1 MQFLKLPYE
10 LITDNNITSN
20 EFRIYTYLLSRYNT
34 EKECS
39 YPSIEVIAESVNVG
53 VTTVKNAIK
62 NLVKL
67 GYMIIE
73 KKKGING
80 NFNTYK
86 EFKYLVKGIVKV
98 KKENTD
104 SITNTKVVETKK
116 EEVAPVTVVNIVES
130 KNDEVEELC
139 EYSQEHQAKISLV
152 LKNVKSLTEKQMFLI
167 GDMDLETLRKAIF
180 RFKKATKT
188 HSFAFL
194 VECYYTECGINGIE
208 PSIDLQR
215 YTGNKFIAVPKE
227 IREREEVKQAMIEAG
242 IFDEELWN
250 EQIALGL

>member
-39 YPSIEVIAESVNVG
+39 YPSIEVIAENVNIG
-53 VTTVKNAIK
+53 ITTVKNAIK

-73 KKKGING
+73 KKKGVNG

-98 KKENTD
+98 KKENVNTT
-104 SITNTKVVETKK
+104 INTNVDENKN
-116 EEVAPVTVVNIVES
+116 EEIKHTTIINIVENS
-130 KNDEVEELC
+130 NNEIEELC
-139 EYSQEHQAKISLV
+139 EYSQDHQAKISLV

-180 RFKKATKT
+180 RFKKSTKT

-194 VECYYTECGINGIE
+194 VECYYTECGINGLE
-208 PSIDLQR
+208 PSMDLQR
-215 YTGNKFIAVPKE
+215 YTGNKFIAVSQE
-227 IREREEVKQAMIEAG
+227 MREREEVKQAMIEAG
-242 IFDEELWN
+242 IFDEQLWN